1 MLRFDETKSATLNL
15 RVSPRFKKAVKL
27 IAERES
33 RSVPNALEWLVID
46 YFGRNGLTEEDLPEP
61 ARKKRS
67 ESSHARR

>member
-15 RVSPRFKKAVKL
+15 RVSPMFKKAVKL

-46 YFGRNGLTEEDLPEP
+46 YFDKNGLSEADIPKGIAKRKTEAL
-61 ARKKRS
+61 
-67 ESSHARR
+67 HARR

>member
-15 RVSPRFKKAVKL
+15 RVSPMFKKAVKL

-46 YFGRNGLTEEDLPEP
+46 YFEKTGLSEADI
-61 ARKKRS
+61 RKATTKGRS
-67 ESSHARR
+67 EVAHARR